1 MSKEGLFKQV
11 EVNLIPQGV
20 AEIGFPRVR
29 KGWNKSQGPKAGKSM
44 GSQFIEQKE
53 SGSV

>member
-20 AEIGFPRVR
+20 AEIGFQRVR
-29 KGWNKSQGPKAGKSM
+29 KGWNKSQGPKVGKST
-44 GSQFIEQKE
+44 GSQFTEQKE